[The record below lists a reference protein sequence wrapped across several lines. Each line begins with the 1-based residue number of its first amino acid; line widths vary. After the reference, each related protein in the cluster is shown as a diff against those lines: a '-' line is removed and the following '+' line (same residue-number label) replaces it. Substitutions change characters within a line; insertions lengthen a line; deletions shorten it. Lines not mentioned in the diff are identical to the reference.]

1 MQGQRLVKEGQTLE
15 TEAENVAELT
25 AQAQE
30 FASKQLAI
38 LKALQIA

>member
-1 MQGQRLVKEGQTLE
+1 MLKKSKRLDNEV
-15 TEAENVAELT
+15 ENVTELT

-30 FASKQLAI
+30 FASKQLLT